1 MNFLSNYRTYIQ
13 YKLYHVDRFGINFKC
28 GRGSGADIAFHFNPR
43 VSQGSVVRNTMQN
56 GQWQKEEKHG
66 GMPFK
71 KEKPFEIIFL
81 VEESQFKVCVTMG
94 RCVIRSGVL
103 SCIHLTEE
111 TVSQWFLHF
120 EAASSHCRTYILWYL
135 QICCFTRTFGLTGCR
150 VSATTIKKKPQ
161 LYPTQKYVLLYITC
175 TWIYFN
181 SYKCTVIC
189 FCCYFSYDLRV

>member
-1 MNFLSNYRTYIQ
+1 MFSSCYSLLKLHRIVPNAIMNFLSNYRKYIQ

-71 KEKPFEIIFL
+71 KETPFEIIFL

-94 RCVIRSGVL
+94 RGVIRSGVL
-103 SCIHLTEE
+103 TCIHLTEE

-120 EAASSHCRTYILWYL
+120 TLKLLHPIVENIFYDICRSVAL
-135 QICCFTRTFGLTGCR
+135 QEHLG
-150 VSATTIKKKPQ
+150 
-161 LYPTQKYVLLYITC
+161 
-175 TWIYFN
+175 
-181 SYKCTVIC
+181 
-189 FCCYFSYDLRV
+189 